1 MLNDWFFEMNTLN
14 RGLELLRQGTGNPV
28 AEFREG
34 QWEAISSLV
43 ERPSRNL
50 VIQRTGW
57 GKSSVYFI
65 ATKLLREQGM
75 GPALLVSPLLSLMRN
90 QLDAAGKMGVRAATI
105 NSGNKKD
112 WQQVKEDIRSDQVD
126 ILLISPER
134 LANKDFGVEV
144 LSHILG
150 RVSMLVVDEA
160 HCISD
165 WGHDF
170 RPYYR
175 LIVGMVERL
184 PKNTRLLA
192 TTATANKRVREDLN
206 EILGR
211 DLSVTHGDLHRPN
224 LVVQS
229 AWVESI
235 PERML
240 LVKQLIEML
249 PGSGIVYTS
258 TVRDA
263 NRLALWLASCG
274 IEAKA
279 YTGSTENRPELEEA
293 LQKNELKVLVATVA
307 LGMGFDKP
315 DLAFVIH
322 FQMPG
327 SPIACYQQIGRA
339 GRGIEQAR
347 VFTFGGS
354 SDLEIQEF
362 FIRNAF
368 PTRAECKEVLDA
380 LDEADDDGLSVNQ
393 ILAKV
398 NAGKSRL
405 EHTLKLLSLENP
417 TPLEKE
423 GSRYYRTVNDIP
435 DEFWNRVERLTQ
447 TREEEL
453 EAMQKYLTLPF
464 GHHLRFLLDQ
474 LDAKLPEGHRPLAGP
489 LELSVDED
497 EVYAVLEW
505 TRRKSVLIEP
515 RKQWPQG
522 AALPLSGLKGRI
534 RGEYRCEPGKSLCIY
549 GDLGWGKRVHEG
561 KYVTKRFDD
570 ELVAALVQ
578 LIRKKQLS
586 PAPTW
591 VTCIP
596 SLRRPRL
603 VPDMAQRVASSL
615 GLPFLPVVVATKQ
628 RPEQKTMENSYFQGV
643 NVDGVF
649 DIRGQVPS
657 GSVLLLDDIVD
668 SRWTLTMA
676 AWLLRSA
683 GAGSVVPFTLATS
696 SVQ

>member
-1 MLNDWFFEMNTLN
+1 M
-14 RGLELLRQGTGNPV
+14 
-28 AEFREG
+28 
-34 QWEAISSLV
+34 
-43 ERPSRNL
+43 
-50 VIQRTGW
+50 
-57 GKSSVYFI
+57 
-65 ATKLLREQGM
+65 
-75 GPALLVSPLLSLMRN
+75 
-90 QLDAAGKMGVRAATI
+90 
-105 NSGNKKD
+105 
-112 WQQVKEDIRSDQVD
+112 
-126 ILLISPER
+126 
-134 LANKDFGVEV
+134 
-144 LSHILG
+144 
-150 RVSMLVVDEA
+150 
-160 HCISD
+160 
-165 WGHDF
+165 
-170 RPYYR
+170 
-175 LIVGMVERL
+175 
-184 PKNTRLLA
+184 
-192 TTATANKRVREDLN
+192 
-206 EILGR
+206 
-211 DLSVTHGDLHRPN
+211 
-224 LVVQS
+224 
-229 AWVESI
+229 

-240 LVKQLIEML
+240 LVKQLVEKL

-274 IEAKA
+274 IEAQA
-279 YTGSTENRPELEEA
+279 YTGDSENRPELEEA

-347 VFTFGGS
+347 VFTFGGE
-354 SDLEIQEF
+354 SDLEVQEY
-362 FIRNAF
+362 FIREAF
-368 PTRAECKEVLDA
+368 PTKQDAAEVLAA
-380 LDEADDDGLSVNQ
+380 LDEAEDGLPIGQLLS
-393 ILAKV
+393 KV
-398 NAGKSRL
+398 NTSRKKVVQ
-405 EHTLKLLSLENP
+405 TLKLLSLENP
-417 TPLEKE
+417 APLEKE
-423 GSRYYRTVNDIP
+423 GSRYYRTVHDIP
-435 DEFWNRVERLTQ
+435 GAFWDRVERLTQ
-447 TREEEL
+447 TRKEEL

-474 LDAKLPEGHRPLAGP
+474 LDAKLPEDHRPLAGP

-497 EVYAVLEW
+497 EVSAVLEW
-505 TRRKSVLIEP
+505 TRRESVPIEP
-515 RKQWPQG
+515 RRMWPQG
-522 AALPLSGLKGRI
+522 AALPLSGLQGRI
-534 RGEYRCEPGKSLCIY
+534 REEYRCEPGKSLCIY

-578 LIRKKQLS
+578 LIRKEQLS
-586 PAPTW
+586 PSPTW

-603 VPDMAQRVASSL
+603 VPDMAERVARSL

-628 RPEQKTMENSYFQGV
+628 RPEQKTMENSHFQGV

-649 DIRGQVPS
+649 EIRGQVPS

-683 GAGSVVPFTLATS
+683 GAGPVVPFTLATS

>member
-1 MLNDWFFEMNTLN
+1 MHVLD
-14 RGLELLRQGTGNPV
+14 RGLELLRQGTENPA
-28 AEFREG
+28 AEFRKG

-43 ERPSRNL
+43 QRPSRNL

-90 QLDAAGKMGVRAATI
+90 QLGAAAKMGVQAATI
-105 NSGNKKD
+105 NSSNTEE
-112 WQQVKEDIRSDQVD
+112 WQQVTDAILANQVD

-134 LANKDFGVEV
+134 LANEKFKAEV
-144 LSHILG
+144 LNYILN

-170 RPYYR
+170 RPHYR
-175 LIVGMVERL
+175 LIVGIVQNL
-184 PKNTRLLA
+184 PISVRLLA
-192 TTATANKRVREDLN
+192 TTATANHRVRHDLH
-206 EILGR
+206 EILGE
-211 DLSVTHGDLHRPN
+211 DLVITHGDLHRPN

-229 AWVESI
+229 AKVDSM

-240 LVKQLIEML
+240 LVKQLVERL

-263 NRLALWLASCG
+263 NRLALWLESCG

-279 YTGSTENRPELEEA
+279 YTGDSENRPELEEA
-293 LQKNELKVLVATVA
+293 LQNNKLKALVATVA

-347 VFTFGGS
+347 VFTFGGD
-354 SDLEIQEF
+354 SDLEVQEY
-362 FIRNAF
+362 FIREAF
-368 PTRAECKEVLDA
+368 PTKRDAADVLVA
-380 LDEADDDGLSVNQ
+380 LDEAEDGLTLGQ
-393 ILAKV
+393 LLGKV
-398 NAGKSRL
+398 NTSRKKVVQ
-405 EHTLKLLSLENP
+405 TLKLLSLENP
-417 TPLEKE
+417 APLEKD
-423 GSRYYRTVNDIP
+423 GARFYRTVHDIP
-435 DEFWNRVERLTQ
+435 QEFWGRVERLTQ
-447 TREEEL
+447 TRNVEL

-464 GHHLRFLLDQ
+464 GEHLRFLLDQ
-474 LDAKLPEGHRPLAGP
+474 LDAKMPEGHRPLAGP
-489 LELSVDED
+489 MELIVNQD
-497 EVYAVLEW
+497 EVSAVLEW
-505 TRRKSVLIEP
+505 TRRESVLIEP

-534 RGEYRCEPGKSLCIY
+534 REEYRCEPGKSLCIY

-561 KYVTKRFDD
+561 KYVKKRFDD

-578 LIRKKQLS
+578 LIRKEQLR

-649 DIRGQVPS
+649 EIRGEVPS

-683 GAGSVVPFTLATS
+683 GAGPVVPFTLATS